1 MTTSRILL
9 AFLLAASLAAAA
21 DSALLPYLP
30 ASAKLIAGIDID
42 RARDSAFGQRVLS
55 QMKDQDQG
63 FQKLMD
69 ATGFDPRRD
78 LREVLLASAPGD
90 SGERHIVAARG
101 SFNPSKIRQFL
112 TDQGGTSVLYKG
124 VELWRAPEQKQPR
137 PNAAAILNATVAL
150 FGDESL
156 LRETIDRQGNLKTQL
171 PQDVAGRVSAWSGR
185 NDAWIVTTTSLSDL
199 GVNAD
204 GKNKVM
210 PGNLNIQGINQVS
223 AGVRFGVSL
232 DISGEAYARSDADA
246 KALADVF
253 RFVGAMIRL
262 HAPNDQQALQ
272 IADSLKVDV
281 RGITVSFSLTI
292 PESVLDRGLK
302 PTEKKQIVRR
312 GPDVI

>member
-1 MTTSRILL
+1 
-9 AFLLAASLAAAA
+9 
-21 DSALLPYLP
+21 
-30 ASAKLIAGIDID
+30 
-42 RARDSAFGQRVLS
+42 
-55 QMKDQDQG
+55 
-63 FQKLMD
+63 
-69 ATGFDPRRD
+69 
-78 LREVLLASAPGD
+78 
-90 SGERHIVAARG
+90 
-101 SFNPSKIRQFL
+101 
-112 TDQGGTSVLYKG
+112 
-124 VELWRAPEQKQPR
+124 
-137 PNAAAILNATVAL
+137 
-150 FGDESL
+150 
-156 LRETIDRQGNLKTQL
+156 
-171 PQDVAGRVSAWSGR
+171 VSAWSGR